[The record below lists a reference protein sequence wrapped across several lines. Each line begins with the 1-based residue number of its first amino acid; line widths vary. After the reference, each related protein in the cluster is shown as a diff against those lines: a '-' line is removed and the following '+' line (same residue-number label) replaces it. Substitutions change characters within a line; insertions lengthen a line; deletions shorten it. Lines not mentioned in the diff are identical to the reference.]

1 MATLTAAQIV
11 TQACQISK
19 CPNFLSQ
26 AGTALNYILAEL
38 ATNYNFDI
46 IRKTTTISVNGG
58 SSGYALPADYFR
70 AREVFYTVNGVP
82 FYLNQIPLEEYDSL
96 IQNTGGASYPYSYAT
111 DPNSAMIFFYPNP
124 TISASITLRYM
135 SLPADITLP
144 QTSSVV
150 PWFPYSRYLVH
161 ATATELMKITDDT
174 RFAEFWQ
181 VGEEML
187 KSYMKMDNDDQ
198 NYAQQVKLDRRMFKP
213 AASSRA
219 TKLDPI

>member
-1 MATLTAAQIV
+1 MATLSAASIC
-11 TQACQISK
+11 TQAQQMAKAPAFS
-19 CPNFLSQ
+19 SQ
-26 AGTALNYILAEL
+26 AGIALNYILSEL

-46 IRKTTTISVNGG
+46 IRKTTSIPVTG
-58 SSGYALPADYFR
+58 SAAAYSLPIDYFR

-82 FYLNQIPLEEYDSL
+82 FYLNQIPLEEYDAL

-111 DPNSAMIFFYPNP
+111 DPNTMLIYFYPNP
-124 TISASITLRYM
+124 TVSATVTLRYM
-135 SLPADITLP
+135 SLPPDITLP
-144 QTSSVV
+144 QTSATI

-174 RFAEFWQ
+174 RLAEFINI
-181 VGEEML
+181 GEEML

-198 NYAQQVKLDRRMFKP
+198 GYAQQVKLDRRMFKP